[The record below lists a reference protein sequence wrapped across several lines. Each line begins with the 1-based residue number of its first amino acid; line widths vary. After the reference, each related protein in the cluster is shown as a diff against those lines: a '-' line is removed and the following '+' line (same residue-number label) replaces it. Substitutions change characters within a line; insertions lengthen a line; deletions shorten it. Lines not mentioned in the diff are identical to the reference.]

1 MLFSRAA
8 QVDSYPQ
15 ACIPNS
21 TWIHERG
28 ILINVFNAEQFY
40 DDYVEKVYK
49 YFYIHCLDRHSA
61 EDLTSQ
67 TFVFFLDK
75 IENNQIEDHK
85 KYLYAIMRNV
95 WADYLRLR
103 YKQAF
108 ESLDNMEDIDTHVQQ
123 TIDGF
128 ETKTLKERAS
138 LYIDRLPDKQ
148 REIAHMR
155 LIQELSPKDIAG
167 QIGRSSFYVKT
178 TQGRAIRNLKKMLD
192 QPETGDLTV

>member
-1 MLFSRAA
+1 MLFSRGT

-15 ACIPNS
+15 PCIPNS

-40 DDYVEKVYK
+40 DEYVGKVYK
-49 YFYIHCLDRHSA
+49 YFYVHCLDRHSA

-67 TFVFFLDK
+67 TFVYFLDK
-75 IENNQIEDHK
+75 IEEGNIDNHK

-95 WADYLRLR
+95 WADFLRLR

-108 ESLDNMEDIDTHVQQ
+108 ESLDNLEDIDTHVQE
-123 TIDGF
+123 TIDRF
-128 ETKTLKERAS
+128 ETKTLKERATK
-138 LYIDRLPDKQ
+138 YIDRLPDKQ

-155 LIQELSPKDIAG
+155 LIQELSPKDIAKL
-167 QIGRSSFYVKT
+167 IGRNSFYVKT
-178 TQGRAIRNLKKMLD
+178 TQGRAIRNLKKMLA
-192 QPETGDLTV
+192 QPESGDATI